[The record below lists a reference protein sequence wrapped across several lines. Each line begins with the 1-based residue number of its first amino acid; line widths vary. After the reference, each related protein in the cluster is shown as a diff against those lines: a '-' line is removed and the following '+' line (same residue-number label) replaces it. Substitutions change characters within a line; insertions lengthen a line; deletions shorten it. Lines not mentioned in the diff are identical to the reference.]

1 MSKESFSHWCLQLQK
16 KNQAKRWRS
25 LVVLVGDAAWT
36 TEQLETSLTLFLS
49 AQESNEKRDKQGLV
63 YGELAH
69 ASRANQ
75 LISVNRKNYAQ
86 YLGTEQDVIVFAVE
100 SKGVNKVDNDACH
113 IESDFDVDAFA
124 ALSGTLVAGGVFLL
138 LLKPSQVEQV
148 NQAQSQDY
156 FLQRFMQQLA
166 AEHGYFIKQDKTEF
180 PALLSLN
187 KTAQD
192 NLVDDG
198 QLSTAQQVKN
208 LPYGCF
214 TQEQVLA
221 VEAMLKVLSGHRDRP
236 LVLTADRG
244 RGKSSALALAACQML
259 ANAKQPLKIIITA
272 ASKPALNIFFQQVE
286 THLPDAKVGI
296 NSVEHANGSIV
307 FYAID
312 VLLKE
317 QPEASIVMVDEAAA
331 LPVYLLQQL
340 LSHYHRLIFAT
351 TIHGYEGAG
360 RGFSLKFALVLQ
372 RLMPNWRKMHINEAI
387 RWASD
392 DPLERF
398 VFASCLLNAKLPNYP
413 NTFLA
418 MNNAIPEIKRESKR
432 EIKSEAKVGAE
443 SLANNVQ
450 AQSDLLSQYKL
461 VTELV
466 TPAQLLQ
473 NETLLQ
479 QIFAVLVTAH
489 YQTSPSDLRLL
500 LNNSAISLFVLKREN
515 DILGVVMLMREGH
528 ADEKLV
534 ELIREN
540 QRRLRDQFLPQSLLM
555 HCGIKESFNY
565 SYQRV
570 MRIAI
575 HPQFQGQGLGRHFL
589 SAIERHITRQGIDFI
604 GASFAGNATLL
615 KFWQQAGFAV
625 ARVGFSKDK
634 ASGEHS
640 CLVTKA
646 LTPNASH
653 LQQVIVEQFYQ
664 QFDYWLTDEFTHM
677 PAKLVWQLLKGNK
690 TLKTSVLARDILQSV
705 NDFTSGQRQFS
716 SCVYALHQWLLRH
729 CTEQFNP
736 EVLPLVARILQKHS
750 IEKVCQQYGF
760 TGKKALNLHLI
771 NYIRAHQVLAHKL

>member
-1 MSKESFSHWCLQLQK
+1 MSKESFSHWCLQLQQLT
-16 KNQAKRWRS
+16 QAKRWRS

-49 AQESNEKRDKQGLV
+49 AQESNDKLDRQGLV

-75 LISVNRKNYAQ
+75 LILVNRKNYAQ

-100 SKGVNKVDNDACH
+100 SKVDNDARH
-113 IESDFDVDAFA
+113 VESDFDVDAFA

-138 LLKPSQVEQV
+138 LLKPSQVEQI

-156 FLQRFMQQLA
+156 FLQRFMLQLA
-166 AEHGYFIKQDKTEF
+166 AEHCYFIRQDKAEL
-180 PALLSLN
+180 PALWSFN
-187 KTAQD
+187 KAAQD
-192 NLVDDG
+192 NRTNDG
-198 QLSTAQQVKN
+198 QLSTTQQVKN
-208 LPYGCF
+208 LSYGCI

-221 VEAMLKVLSGHRDRP
+221 VEAMLKVLTGHRDRP

-244 RGKSSALALAACQML
+244 RGKSSALALAACHML

-272 ASKPALNIFFQQVE
+272 VSKPALKVFFQQVE
-286 THLPDAKVGI
+286 THLSDVKVGI
-296 NSVEHANGSIV
+296 NSVDHANGSII

-351 TIHGYEGAG
+351 TVHGYEGAG
-360 RGFSLKFALVLQ
+360 RGFSLKFGLVLQ
-372 RLMPNWRKMHINEAI
+372 RLTPNWRKMHINEAI

-392 DPLERF
+392 DPLEQF
-398 VFASCLLNAKLPNYP
+398 VFASCLLNARLPNYP

-418 MNNAIPEIKRESKR
+418 MNNAIPEIKS

-443 SLANNVQ
+443 SVANNAQ

-461 VTELV
+461 VTELI
-466 TPAQLLQ
+466 TPTKLLQ
-473 NETLLQ
+473 NETLLEQ
-479 QIFAVLVTAH
+479 VFAVLVTAH
-489 YQTSPSDLRLL
+489 YQTSPSDLKLL
-500 LNNSAISLFVLKREN
+500 LNNGAISLFVLKREN

-589 SAIERHITRQGIDFI
+589 SAIERHITHQGIDFI

-677 PAKLVWQLLKGNK
+677 PAKLVWQLLKGNTRLK
-690 TLKTSVLARDILQSV
+690 TLVPARDILQSV

-716 SCVYALHQWLLRH
+716 SCVYALHQWLLKH

-736 EVLPLVARILQKHS
+736 EVLPLVARVLQKNS

-760 TGKKALNLHLI
+760 TGKKALNQHLI
-771 NYIRAHQVLAHKL
+771 KYIRAHQALVHTL

>member
-1 MSKESFSHWCLQLQK
+1 MSKEIFSQWCLQLQK
-16 KNQAKRWRS
+16 LTQAKRWRS

-49 AQESNEKRDKQGLV
+49 AQESNEKHHKQGLV
-63 YGELAH
+63 YGALAH
-69 ASRANQ
+69 ASHANQ

-86 YLGTEQDVIVFAVE
+86 YLGTEQDVIVFTVE
-100 SKGVNKVDNDACH
+100 SKGDDNDADNVK
-113 IESDFDVDAFA
+113 SDFDLDAFA

-138 LLKPSQVEQV
+138 LLKPLQVEQV

-156 FLQRFMQQLA
+156 LLQRFMLQLA
-166 AEHGYFIKQDKTEF
+166 AEHCYFIRQDKTEF

-187 KTAQD
+187 KTVQD
-192 NLVDDG
+192 KRANEG
-198 QLSTAQQVKN
+198 QLSTTQQVKN

-244 RGKSSALALAACQML
+244 RGKSSALAIAACQML
-259 ANAKQPLKIIITA
+259 ANAKQPLKIMITA
-272 ASKPALNIFFQQVE
+272 ASKPALNVFFQQVE
-286 THLPDAKVGI
+286 KHLPDAKVGI
-296 NSVEHANGSIV
+296 NSVEHANGSII

-360 RGFSLKFALVLQ
+360 RGFSIKFRLVLQ

-392 DPLERF
+392 DPLEQF

-413 NTFLA
+413 NTFLP
-418 MNNAIPEIKRESKR
+418 MNNAIPEIK
-432 EIKSEAKVGAE
+432 SEAKVEAE
-443 SLANNVQ
+443 SVANKAQ
-450 AQSDLLSQYKL
+450 AQSVLLWQHNL

-466 TPAQLLQ
+466 TPAQFLQ

-479 QIFAVLVTAH
+479 QVFSVLVTAH
-489 YQTSPSDLRLL
+489 YQTSPSDLKLL

-540 QRRLRDQFLPQSLLM
+540 QRRLHDQFLPQSLLM
-555 HCGIKESFNY
+555 HCGLNDSFNY

-575 HPQFQGQGLGRHFL
+575 HPQFQGQGLGKYFL

-646 LTPNASH
+646 LTTNASH
-653 LQQVIVEQFYQ
+653 LQQVIFEQFYQ

-677 PAKLVWQLLKGNK
+677 PAKLVWQLLKGNT
-690 TLKTSVLARDILQSV
+690 TLKMSVLTRDILQSV
-705 NDFTSGQRQFS
+705 DDFTSGQRQFS
-716 SCVYALHQWLLRH
+716 SCVYALHQWLLKH
-729 CTEQFNP
+729 CTEQFNDD
-736 EVLPLVARILQKHS
+736 VLPLIARILQKNS
-750 IEKVCQQYGF
+750 IKNVCQQYGF
-760 TGKKALNLHLI
+760 TGKKSLNQHLI
-771 NYIRAHQVLAHKL
+771 NYIRAHQALAHKL

>member
-1 MSKESFSHWCLQLQK
+1 MSKESFFHWCWQLQQLT
-16 KNQAKRWRS
+16 QAKRWRS
-25 LVVLVGDAAWT
+25 LVVLVGDVAWT

-49 AQESNEKRDKQGLV
+49 GQESNEKLDKHGLV
-63 YGELAH
+63 YGELGH
-69 ASRANQ
+69 ASHSNQ

-86 YLGTEQDVIVFAVE
+86 YLGTEQDVIAFAVE
-100 SKGVNKVDNDACH
+100 SKVDDNDARH
-113 IESDFDVDAFA
+113 VESDFDVDAFA

-138 LLKPSQVEQV
+138 LLKPSQVEKI
-148 NQAQSQDY
+148 NHAQSQDY
-156 FLQRFMQQLA
+156 FLQRFLLQLA
-166 AEHGYFIKQDKTEF
+166 DEHGYFIRQDKAEF
-180 PALLSLN
+180 PALLSFN

-192 NLVDDG
+192 NRANEG
-198 QLSTAQQVKN
+198 QLSNDQQVKN

-221 VEAMLKVLSGHRDRP
+221 VKAMLKVLSGHRDRP

-296 NSVEHANGSIV
+296 NSVEYANGSIV

-360 RGFSLKFALVLQ
+360 RGFSLKFSLVLQ

-392 DPLERF
+392 DPLEQF

-413 NTFLA
+413 NSFLP
-418 MNNAIPEIKRESKR
+418 MNNPIP

-443 SLANNVQ
+443 SVANNVQ

-479 QIFAVLVTAH
+479 QVFAVLVTAH
-489 YQTSPSDLRLL
+489 YQTSPSDLKLL

-528 ADEKLV
+528 VDEKLV

-615 KFWQQAGFAV
+615 QFWQQAGFAV

-646 LTPNASH
+646 LTPNASD

-677 PAKLVWQLLKGNK
+677 PAKLVWQLLNGNT
-690 TLKTSVLARDILQSV
+690 TLKTSVLARDVLQSV

-716 SCVYALHQWLLRH
+716 SCVYALHQWLLRQ

-736 EVLPLVARILQKHS
+736 EVLPLVSRILQKHS

-760 TGKKALNLHLI
+760 TGKKALNQHLI
-771 NYIRAHQVLAHKL
+771 NYIRAHQALAHTL

>member
-1 MSKESFSHWCLQLQK
+1 MSKESFSHWCLQLQQLT
-16 KNQAKRWRS
+16 QAKRWRS

-49 AQESNEKRDKQGLV
+49 PQESIEKHHKQGLV
-63 YGELAH
+63 YGELADN
-69 ASRANQ
+69 SRSNQ

-86 YLGTEQDVIVFAVE
+86 YLGTEQEVIVFAVE
-100 SKGVNKVDNDACH
+100 SKLNKDARH
-113 IESDFDVDAFA
+113 VESDFDVDAFA

-138 LLKPSQVEQV
+138 LLKPSQVEQL
-148 NQAQSQDY
+148 NHLQSQDY
-156 FLQRFMQQLA
+156 FLQRFMLQLSG
-166 AEHGYFIKQDKTEF
+166 EHCYFIRQDKTEF
-180 PALLSLN
+180 PALLSFN

-192 NLVDDG
+192 NRANDG
-198 QLSTAQQVKN
+198 QLSTTQQVKK

-244 RGKSSALALAACQML
+244 RGKSSALAIAACQML

-272 ASKPALNIFFQQVE
+272 ASKPALNVFFQQVE
-286 THLPDAKVGI
+286 THLPDVKVGI

-360 RGFSLKFALVLQ
+360 RGFSLKFGLVLQ

-392 DPLERF
+392 DPLEQF
-398 VFASCLLNAKLPNYP
+398 VFASCLLNAKLPNYS
-413 NTFLA
+413 NTLLT
-418 MNNAIPEIKRESKR
+418 MNNAIPEIKSD
-432 EIKSEAKVGAE
+432 IKNEAKIGAE
-443 SLANNVQ
+443 SPANK
-450 AQSDLLSQYKL
+450 AQSVLLSQHNL

-479 QIFAVLVTAH
+479 QVFAVLVTAH
-489 YQTSPSDLRLL
+489 YQTSPSDLKLL
-500 LNNSAISLFVLKREN
+500 LNNSAISLFVLKHES
-515 DILGVVMLMREGH
+515 DILGVAMLMREGQ
-528 ADEKLV
+528 ADDKLV
-534 ELIREN
+534 IQVLEN

-589 SAIERHITRQGIDFI
+589 GAIERHITRQGIDFI

-640 CLVTKA
+640 CLVFKA
-646 LTPNASH
+646 LRPNASH
-653 LQQVIVEQFYQ
+653 LQQVIAEQFYQ

-677 PAKLVWQLLKGNK
+677 PAKLVWQLLKGN
-690 TLKTSVLARDILQSV
+690 TMLKTSVLARDTLQSV

-771 NYIRAHQVLAHKL
+771 NYIRAHQTPTKKR

>member
-1 MSKESFSHWCLQLQK
+1 MSKESFFHWCWQLQQLT
-16 KNQAKRWRS
+16 QAKRWRS
-25 LVVLVGDAAWT
+25 LVVLVGDVAWT

-49 AQESNEKRDKQGLV
+49 GQESNEKLDKHGLV
-63 YGELAH
+63 YGELGH
-69 ASRANQ
+69 ASHSNQ

-86 YLGTEQDVIVFAVE
+86 YLGTEQDVIAFAVE
-100 SKGVNKVDNDACH
+100 SKVDDNDARH
-113 IESDFDVDAFA
+113 VESDFDVDAFA

-138 LLKPSQVEQV
+138 LLKPSQVEKI
-148 NQAQSQDY
+148 NHAQSQDY
-156 FLQRFMQQLA
+156 FLQRFLLQLA
-166 AEHGYFIKQDKTEF
+166 DEHGYFIRQDKAEF
-180 PALLSLN
+180 PALLSFN

-192 NLVDDG
+192 NRANEG
-198 QLSTAQQVKN
+198 QLSNDQQVKN

-221 VEAMLKVLSGHRDRP
+221 VKAMLKVLSGHRDRP

-296 NSVEHANGSIV
+296 NSVEYANGSIV

-360 RGFSLKFALVLQ
+360 RGFSLKFSLVLQ

-392 DPLERF
+392 DPLEQF
-398 VFASCLLNAKLPNYP
+398 VFASCLLNAKLPNYS
-413 NTFLA
+413 NTLLT
-418 MNNAIPEIKRESKR
+418 MNNAIPEIKS
-432 EIKSEAKVGAE
+432 EIKNEAKVGSE
-443 SLANNVQ
+443 SPANK
-450 AQSDLLSQYKL
+450 AQSVLLSQHNL

-479 QIFAVLVTAH
+479 QVFAVLVTAH
-489 YQTSPSDLRLL
+489 YQTSPSDLKLL

-528 ADEKLV
+528 VDEKLV

-615 KFWQQAGFAV
+615 QFWQQAGFAV

-646 LTPNASH
+646 LTPNASD

-677 PAKLVWQLLKGNK
+677 PAKLVWQLLNGNT
-690 TLKTSVLARDILQSV
+690 TLKTSVLARDVLQSV

-736 EVLPLVARILQKHS
+736 EVLPLVLRILQKHS

-760 TGKKALNLHLI
+760 TGKKALNQHLI
-771 NYIRAHQVLAHKL
+771 NYIRAHQALAHTL

>member
-1 MSKESFSHWCLQLQK
+1 MSKESFFHWCWQLQQLT
-16 KNQAKRWRS
+16 QAKRWRS
-25 LVVLVGDAAWT
+25 LVVLVGDVAWT

-49 AQESNEKRDKQGLV
+49 GQESNEKLDKHGLV
-63 YGELAH
+63 YGELGH
-69 ASRANQ
+69 ASHSNQ

-86 YLGTEQDVIVFAVE
+86 YLGTEQDVIAFAVE
-100 SKGVNKVDNDACH
+100 SKVDDNDARH
-113 IESDFDVDAFA
+113 VESDFDVDAFA

-138 LLKPSQVEQV
+138 LLKPSQVEKI
-148 NQAQSQDY
+148 NHAQSQDY
-156 FLQRFMQQLA
+156 FLQRFLLQLA
-166 AEHGYFIKQDKTEF
+166 DEHGYFIRQDKAEF
-180 PALLSLN
+180 PALLSFN

-192 NLVDDG
+192 NRANEG
-198 QLSTAQQVKN
+198 QLSNDQQVKN

-221 VEAMLKVLSGHRDRP
+221 VKAMLKVLSGHRDRP

-296 NSVEHANGSIV
+296 NSVEYANGSIV

-360 RGFSLKFALVLQ
+360 RGFSLKFSLVLQ

-392 DPLERF
+392 DPLEQF

-413 NTFLA
+413 NSFLP
-418 MNNAIPEIKRESKR
+418 MNNPIP

-443 SLANNVQ
+443 SVANNVQ

-479 QIFAVLVTAH
+479 QVFAVLVTAH
-489 YQTSPSDLRLL
+489 YQTSPSDLKLL

-528 ADEKLV
+528 VDEKLV

-615 KFWQQAGFAV
+615 QFWQQAGFAV

-646 LTPNASH
+646 LTPNASD

-677 PAKLVWQLLKGNK
+677 PAKLVWQLLNGNT
-690 TLKTSVLARDILQSV
+690 TLKTSVLARDVLQSV

-736 EVLPLVARILQKHS
+736 EVLPLVSRILQKHS

-760 TGKKALNLHLI
+760 TGKKALNQHLI
-771 NYIRAHQVLAHKL
+771 NYIRAHQALAHTL

>member
-1 MSKESFSHWCLQLQK
+1 MSKESFSHWCLQLQQLT
-16 KNQAKRWRS
+16 QAKRWRS

-49 AQESNEKRDKQGLV
+49 PQESIEKHHKQGLV
-63 YGELAH
+63 YGELADN
-69 ASRANQ
+69 SRSNQ

-86 YLGTEQDVIVFAVE
+86 YLGTEQEVIVFAVE
-100 SKGVNKVDNDACH
+100 SKLDKDARH
-113 IESDFDVDAFA
+113 VESDFDVDAFA

-138 LLKPSQVEQV
+138 LLKPSQVEQL
-148 NQAQSQDY
+148 NHLQSQDY
-156 FLQRFMQQLA
+156 FLQRFMLQLSG
-166 AEHGYFIKQDKTEF
+166 EHCYFIRQDKTEF
-180 PALLSLN
+180 PALLSFN

-192 NLVDDG
+192 NRANDG
-198 QLSTAQQVKN
+198 QLSTTQQVKK

-244 RGKSSALALAACQML
+244 RGKSSALAIAACQML

-272 ASKPALNIFFQQVE
+272 ASKPALNVFFQQVE
-286 THLPDAKVGI
+286 THLPDVKVGI

-360 RGFSLKFALVLQ
+360 RGFSLKFDLVLQ

-392 DPLERF
+392 DPLEQF
-398 VFASCLLNAKLPNYP
+398 VFASCLLNAKLPNYS
-413 NTFLA
+413 NTLLTT
-418 MNNAIPEIKRESKR
+418 NNAIPEIKS
-432 EIKSEAKVGAE
+432 EIKNEAKIGAE
-443 SLANNVQ
+443 SPANK
-450 AQSDLLSQYKL
+450 AQSVLLSQHNL

-479 QIFAVLVTAH
+479 QVFAVLVTAH
-489 YQTSPSDLRLL
+489 YQTSPSDLKLL
-500 LNNSAISLFVLKREN
+500 LNNSAISLFVLKHES
-515 DILGVVMLMREGH
+515 DILGVAMLMREGQ
-528 ADEKLV
+528 ADDKLV
-534 ELIREN
+534 IQVLEN

-589 SAIERHITRQGIDFI
+589 GAIERHITRQGIDFI

-640 CLVTKA
+640 CLVFKA
-646 LTPNASH
+646 LRPNASH
-653 LQQVIVEQFYQ
+653 LQQVIAEQFYQ

-677 PAKLVWQLLKGNK
+677 SAKLVWQLLKGN
-690 TLKTSVLARDILQSV
+690 TMLKTSVLARDTLQSV

-716 SCVYALHQWLLRH
+716 SCVYALHQWLLKH
-729 CTEQFNP
+729 CMEQFNL
-736 EVLPLVARILQKHS
+736 EVLPLLARILQKHS

-771 NYIRAHQVLAHKL
+771 NYIRAHQTPTKKR